1 MESGSGIMY
10 NIVLNALNY
19 TLKMVK
25 MITYIYFTIKKKFKG
40 KKSFSIHPYYVKLR
54 KHQV

>member
-25 MITYIYFTIKKKFKG
+25 MTTYIYFTIKKNFKG
-40 KKSFSIHPYYVKLR
+40 KKSFPIHPYYVKLR
-54 KHQV
+54 KPQV